1 MRNGSPTILRAEKT
15 NPIAGGPSFTLRNR
29 LTRLLWRAAW
39 FTLAS
44 WTPPYFRGWRRLI
57 LRAFGAQIAPTADI
71 YSSVR
76 IWLPSNLEMGEYSN
90 LGPEVNCY
98 SMDKITFGAYA
109 SASQGAHLC
118 AGTHDID
125 DPHFQLVTKPIVIGD
140 NAWVAVEA
148 FVGPGVRIGEGA
160 VLGAR
165 AVTFSDLEPNMVYV
179 GNPAKPIRRR
189 SLGGEA

>member
-1 MRNGSPTILRAEKT
+1 MQKRPATVLRAEKT

-29 LTRLLWRAAW
+29 LIRLLWRVVW

-44 WTPPYFRGWRRLI
+44 WTPPYFRAWRRLI

-71 YSSVR
+71 YSSVQ

-90 LGPEVNCY
+90 LGPMVNCY
-98 SMDKITFGAYA
+98 SMDKITLGAYA
-109 SASQGAHLC
+109 SVSQGAHLC

-125 DPHFQLVTKPIVIGD
+125 DPYFQLVTKPIAIGD
-140 NAWVAVEA
+140 NAWVATEA

-165 AVTFSDLEPNMVYV
+165 AVTFSDLEPDTVYI

-189 SLGGEA
+189 SLGGGA

>member
-1 MRNGSPTILRAEKT
+1 MRNESPTILKAEET
-15 NPIAGGPSFTLRNR
+15 NPIAGGPSFALRNR
-29 LTRLLWRAAW
+29 VIRLLWRVVW
-39 FTLAS
+39 FALAS
-44 WTPPYFRGWRRLI
+44 WSPPQFRGWRRLI

-90 LGPEVNCY
+90 LGPGVNCY
-98 SMDKITFGAYA
+98 SMDKITLAAYA
-109 SASQGAHLC
+109 SVSQGAHLC
-118 AGTHDID
+118 TGTHDID
-125 DPHFQLVTKPIVIGD
+125 DRNFQLVTKPIVIGE
-140 NAWVAVEA
+140 NAWVAAEA

-165 AVTFSDLEPNMVYV
+165 AVTFTDLEANMIYI

-189 SLGGEA
+189 WSDGGA